1 MPRISVIIPCYNNKP
16 YLRECLD
23 SVLNQ
28 TFSDYEVIV
37 VDDGSTDGTGEIIQS
52 YLPRV
57 RYLRQSNQGPA
68 AARNAGIEAAS
79 GEYIAFQD
87 ADDLWYPE
95 KLEMQLKFMEANPR
109 FAWAYSD
116 MCTFNEKQILQ
127 SSWFS
132 DRPTHQGKVFEQL
145 IYNNFI
151 PTITVMVKKD
161 ALLSAGCFDSSFRS
175 CEDKDLWLRMALQ
188 YEIGRLSRV
197 LAKRRFHSNN
207 LCRDNRLLIAS
218 EVEVMHKLQKKVSDL
233 RLQRIIEN
241 KISRLYFELGYFYFA
256 HNELPRAREFFRKSN
271 QRERF
276 DLRTHLYYY
285 STFLDRRLIDWLR
298 IFKNLGKSAP
308 VN

>member
-16 YLRECLD
+16 YIRECLN
-23 SVLNQ
+23 SVLSQ

-37 VDDGSTDGTGEIIQS
+37 VDDGSTDGTGEIIQN

-127 SSWFS
+127 ASWFS

-145 IYNNFI
+145 INNNFI
-151 PTITVMVKKD
+151 PTITVMIKKEF
-161 ALLSAGCFDSSFRS
+161 LLSMNCFD
-175 CEDKDLWLRMALQ
+175 
-188 YEIGRLSRV
+188 V
-197 LAKRRFHSNN
+197 N
-207 LCRDNRLLIAS
+207 
-218 EVEVMHKLQKKVSDL
+218 
-233 RLQRIIEN
+233 
-241 KISRLYFELGYFYFA
+241 
-256 HNELPRAREFFRKSN
+256 
-271 QRERF
+271 
-276 DLRTHLYYY
+276 
-285 STFLDRRLIDWLR
+285 LR
-298 IFKNLGKSAP
+298 IMSRPGIQQFCFTDAWAAPYLLWDGEAVEEPEQLAERIKSFLKP
-308 VN
+308 K